1 MKNFCHFIAIFL
13 VVPSGLLNFDCKV
26 EARRTAIIFQPDTF
40 QNEETKNLYY
50 SESPAQH
57 ARQLVH
63 SNVWATLSTISVQFK
78 GVPYGSTVSYSDG
91 IGYSKENSTGEIFF
105 YITPMDATGADLSVN
120 STASVAITMA
130 QKGEYVCKMDVED
143 PTCWKLTL
151 TGKVVPVSMQQ
162 RHDAEKVLFS
172 KHPQMEYWPEK
183 HGFRPYVLD
192 IENIILLDFYGGA
205 KHVLV
210 KEYFHIKL

>member
-1 MKNFCHFIAIFL
+1 MTN
-13 VVPSGLLNFDCKV
+13 
-26 EARRTAIIFQPDTF
+26 
-40 QNEETKNLYY
+40 Y

-63 SNVWATLSTISVQFK
+63 NNVWATLSTISVQFN

-91 IGYSKENSTGEIFF
+91 IAYSMANSTGEIFF

-130 QKGEYVCKMDVED
+130 QEGEDACKMDVED

-151 TGKVVPVSMQQ
+151 TGKVVPVSGQQ
-162 RHDAEKVLFS
+162 RYDAEKVLFS
-172 KHPQMEYWPEK
+172 KHPQMETWPKK
-183 HGFRPYVLD
+183 HGFRPYLLE

-210 KEYFHIKL
+210 QEYYSIKL